1 MKDYNEMAESVFER
15 RDKYNAKRRMAM
27 NKRQK
32 KKLFKKT
39 TGQNPPG
46 LH

>member
-27 NKRQK
+27 NK
-32 KKLFKKT
+32 FKKGM
-39 TGQNPPG
+39 TGSG
-46 LH
+46 SI

>member
-27 NKRQK
+27 NMDGWRP
-32 KKLFKKT
+32 
-39 TGQNPPG
+39 NPDSG
-46 LH
+46 SSALG

>member
-27 NKRQK
+27 NSSRRA
-32 KKLFKKT
+32 
-39 TGQNPPG
+39 
-46 LH
+46 